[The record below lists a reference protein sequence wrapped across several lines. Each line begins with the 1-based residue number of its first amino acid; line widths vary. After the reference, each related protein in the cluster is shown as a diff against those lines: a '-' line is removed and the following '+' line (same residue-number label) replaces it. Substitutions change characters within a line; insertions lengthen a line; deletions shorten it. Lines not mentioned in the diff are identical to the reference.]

1 MKREAEN
8 HSSISQED
16 TALDIVDQ
24 NKEKILKNQI
34 FDLSSGRRY
43 FNNDES
49 QNNLIF
55 QTICN
60 ISVIQ

>member
-8 HSSISQED
+8 HSRITQED
-16 TALDIVDQ
+16 TALDIADQ

-34 FDLSSGRRY
+34 FDLSSGRGN
-43 FNNDES
+43 FGNDES